1 MAASAKVYVAVLAAF
16 TEDGRLMPQR
26 LRWEDGREINIDK
39 VLDVRPAA
47 AHKAGGQGD
56 RYIIQV
62 QGKQIYLFFEKSTD
76 IGDPNL
82 GRWFIE
88 R

>member
-1 MAASAKVYVAVLAAF
+1 MAASAKVYVAVIAAF
-16 TEDGRLMPQR
+16 TEDGKLMPRQ
-26 LRWEDGREINIDK
+26 LRWEDGREIAIDK

-47 AHKAGGQGD
+47 AQKAGGQGD

-62 QGKQIYLFFEKSTD
+62 QGKQLYLFFEKSTD

-82 GRWFIE
+82 GRWFVE